1 MHWKVYI
8 YCSSPLPRNL
18 FLHNNM
24 PQISIILCL
33 LSCWCPCHNNS
44 CDMES
49 FTCTMMFIISYNPNR
64 ILIFN
69 YSDKKHMEVFNF
81 HVIGIIYGSKDI
93 LCILYILPMPK
104 VRYVHIKL
112 QYVTVREEVDD
123 DGEYWMS
130 FFYLYRILYVLSVGP
145 LIFVR
150 YL

>member
-33 LSCWCPCHNNS
+33 LSCWCPCHNNF
-44 CDMES
+44 CYMES
-49 FTCTMMFIISYNPNR
+49 FTCTMMCIISYNPNR

-81 HVIGIIYGSKDI
+81 HVIGIIYESKDI
-93 LCILYILPMPK
+93 LCIYYLYLRLGTYILNYNM
-104 VRYVHIKL
+104 L
-112 QYVTVREEVDD
+112 QYGRRSMTMASIECL
-123 DGEYWMS
+123 
-130 FFYLYRILYVLSVGP
+130 FYLYRILYVLSVGP